1 MKIQEYLKVLSYIP
15 ISKNFRVNFNLMR
28 EKVPLQIKMEINL
41 FNILE
46 ILGTA
51 AFAISGALSTMN
63 RKLDV
68 FGIFIIAFVTG
79 IGGGTVRDI
88 LIGSTPVT
96 WMENII
102 YIYLIGIVTILAI
115 IFRKK
120 INYLKTSLFLFDTI
134 GLGIF
139 TIIGVETGIRNN
151 LDPIISIALG
161 VMTGTFGGVIR
172 DILCNEIPVI
182 FRKEIYATA
191 CLIGGL
197 VFIILHELGVEREI
211 IYIVTSLIVIS
222 IRLVVVKFKISLP
235 SFYLSSE
242 DK

>member
-1 MKIQEYLKVLSYIP
+1 
-15 ISKNFRVNFNLMR
+15 
-28 EKVPLQIKMEINL
+28 MEINL

-51 AFAISGALSTMN
+51 AFAISGALSAMN

-68 FGIFIIAFVTG
+68 FGIFIIAFVTA

-96 WMENII
+96 WMENTI
-102 YIYLIGIVTILAI
+102 YIYLIGIVSILAI

-139 TIIGVETGIRNN
+139 TIIGVETGIQND

-197 VFIILHELGVEREI
+197 VFIILHELGVDREI

-242 DK
+242 EK

>member
-1 MKIQEYLKVLSYIP
+1 
-15 ISKNFRVNFNLMR
+15 
-28 EKVPLQIKMEINL
+28 MEINL

-51 AFAISGALSTMN
+51 AFAISGALSAMN

-88 LIGSTPVT
+88 LIGNTPVT
-96 WMENII
+96 WMDNII
-102 YIYLIGIVTILAI
+102 YIYLIGIVTILSI
-115 IFRKK
+115 IFRTK

-139 TIIGVETGIRNN
+139 TIIGVETGIQNN
-151 LDPIISIALG
+151 LNPIISVALG

-197 VFIILHELGVEREI
+197 VFIILHKLGVEREI

-235 SFYLSSE
+235 SFYLFSE
-242 DK
+242 EK